1 MVTTFDDIMRRRI
14 KEHLLNGSLDQV
26 QAAKEFLGYSNQE
39 FGEFLKP
46 LLEQAKKEIPKK
58 EQPKKEPP
66 KKELPKLLEGTII
79 VQPGGY
85 SIIDDQNQTLHEGGV
100 SEYKTI
106 GFEHGD
112 HIQFKKNDGILYD
125 IKTLYNAVDTGDIEP
140 LKLFEKALVE
150 TNFKTGELYIE
161 KDINGRNLLDAGS
174 KIKTFYL
181 RHLGDS
187 KNITHGDLVDLII
200 KDNGQPHIQWVHR
213 YDYTAQK
220 PSKPLPTK
228 TKKVTQKSDD
238 PKSNL
243 DFDLTGKTI
252 AVIGLP
258 QNVRPNLIK
267 SFEDEKHIKTLNI
280 VDHDINYQT
289 FVTQCTKALKDID
302 AVVIA
307 KTGLNHAMAGYLVGL
322 LKDNKIPFA
331 YANQPSLAH
340 IEMATYR
347 AINGLAVDEVSY
359 NGDYPTL

>member
-26 QAAKEFLGYSNQE
+26 QAAKDFLGYSDQE
-39 FGEFLKP
+39 FGDFLKP
-46 LLEQAKKEIPKK
+46 LLEQAKKEETPKEETPK
-58 EQPKKEPP
+58 E
-66 KKELPKLLEGTII
+66 KELPKLLEGTVI

-85 SIIDDQNQTLHEGGV
+85 AIFDEKNQTLHEGGV

-106 GFEHGD
+106 GFDHGD

-125 IKTLYNAVDTGDIEP
+125 IKTLYNAVDTGDIPP
-140 LKLFEKALVE
+140 LNLFEKALVE
-150 TNFKTGELYIE
+150 TDYKTGELYIK
-161 KDINGRNLLDAGS
+161 KDINGNTLKDAGS
-174 KIKTFYL
+174 EIGLFYL
-181 RHLGDS
+181 RQLAET
-187 KNITHGDLVDLII
+187 KNIKHGDIVDLII
-200 KDNGQPHIQWVHR
+200 KDNGYPHIQWVHR
-213 YDYTAQK
+213 YDYTQPQ
-220 PSKPLPTK
+220 PSPKKVPTK
-228 TKKVTQKSDD
+228 TKKTTQKSEE
-238 PKSNL
+238 PKSNFN
-243 DFDLTGKTI
+243 FDLTGKTI

-289 FVTQCTKALKDID
+289 FITQCTKALKDVD

-347 AINGLAVDEVSY
+347 AINGLAVDEISY
-359 NGDYPTL
+359 NGDYPTF

>member
-26 QAAKEFLGYSNQE
+26 QAAKDFLGYSNQE
-39 FGEFLKP
+39 FGDFLKP
-46 LLEQAKKEIPKK
+46 LLEMPEIPKK
-58 EQPKKEPP
+58 EKPKEEP
-66 KKELPKLLEGTII
+66 PKLLEGTII

-85 SIIDDQNQTLHEGGV
+85 VILDNEDQTLHEGGV

-125 IKTLYNAVDTGDIEP
+125 IKTLYNAVDTGDVEP

-213 YDYTAQK
+213 YDYTAQQK
-220 PSKPLPTK
+220 KAIPTK
-228 TKKVTQKSDD
+228 TKKVTQKSDG

-267 SFEDEKHIKTLNI
+267 SFEDEKHIKKLNI

-289 FVTQCTKALKDID
+289 FVTQCTKALKDVD

-307 KTGLNHAMAGYLVGL
+307 KTGLNHAMAGYLVGV
-322 LKDNKIPFA
+322 LKDNAIPFA

>member
-1 MVTTFDDIMRRRI
+1 MATTFNDIMRRRI

-26 QAAKEFLGYSNQE
+26 QAAKDFLGYSNQE
-39 FGEFLKP
+39 FGDFLKP
-46 LLEQAKKEIPKK
+46 LFETPDVPKE
-58 EQPKKEPP
+58 EAPKKEPP
-66 KKELPKLLEGTII
+66 KKELPKLLEGTVI

-85 SIIDDQNQTLHEGGV
+85 SIIDAQNQTLHEGGV

-125 IKTLYNAVDTGDIEP
+125 IKTLYNAVATGDIPP
-140 LKLFEKALVE
+140 LNLFEKALVE
-150 TNFKTGELYIE
+150 TDYKTGELYIK
-161 KDINGRNLLDAGS
+161 KDINGNTLKDAGS
-174 KIKTFYL
+174 EIGLFYL
-181 RHLGDS
+181 RQLAET
-187 KNITHGDLVDLII
+187 KKIKHGDIVDLII
-200 KDNGQPHIQWVHR
+200 KDNGYPHVQWVHR
-213 YDYTAQK
+213 YDYTSQK

-228 TKKVTQKSDD
+228 TKKVTQKSDG

-243 DFDLTGKTI
+243 DFNLTGKTI

-267 SFEDEKHIKTLNI
+267 SFEDEKHIKALNI

-289 FVTQCTKALKDID
+289 FVTQCTKALKDVD

-307 KTGLNHAMAGYLVGL
+307 KTGLNHAMAGYLVGV
-322 LKDNKIPFA
+322 LKDNAIPFA

-347 AINGLAVDEVSY
+347 AINGLAVDEVSF

>member
-14 KEHLLNGSLDQV
+14 KEHLLNGNLDQV
-26 QAAKEFLGYSNQE
+26 QAAKTFLGQSNQD
-39 FGEFLKP
+39 FGNYLKP
-46 LLEQAKKEIPKK
+46 LFETLDAPKEEAPKK
-58 EQPKKEPP
+58 EEPKEH
-66 KKELPKLLEGTII
+66 LPKLLEGTVI

-85 SIIDDQNQTLHEGGV
+85 AILDNEDQTLHEGGV

-125 IKTLYNAVDTGDIEP
+125 IKTLYNAVATGNIPP
-140 LKLFEKALVE
+140 LNLFEKALVE
-150 TNFKTGELYIE
+150 TDYKTGELYIK
-161 KDINGRNLLDAGS
+161 KDINGNTLKDAGS
-174 KIKTFYL
+174 EIGLFYL
-181 RHLGDS
+181 RQLAET
-187 KNITHGDLVDLII
+187 KKIKHGDIVDLII
-200 KDNGQPHIQWVHR
+200 KDNGYPHVQWVHR
-213 YDYTAQK
+213 YDYTQPQPKTA
-220 PSKPLPTK
+220 PTK
-228 TKKVTQKSDD
+228 TKKATQKSDG

-252 AVIGLP
+252 AIIGLP

-267 SFEDEKHIKTLNI
+267 SFEDEKHIKKLNI

-289 FVTQCTKALKDID
+289 FVTQCTKALKDVD

-307 KTGLNHAMAGYLVGL
+307 KTGLNHAMAGYLVGV
-322 LKDNKIPFA
+322 LKDNNIPFA

-347 AINGLAVDEVSY
+347 AINGLAVDEISY

>member
-26 QAAKEFLGYSNQE
+26 QAAKDFLGYSNQE
-39 FGEFLKP
+39 FGDFLKP
-46 LLEQAKKEIPKK
+46 LLEQAKKEETPKEETPK
-58 EQPKKEPP
+58 E
-66 KKELPKLLEGTII
+66 KELPKLLEGTVI

-85 SIIDDQNQTLHEGGV
+85 TIVNEKNQVLHEGRV

-106 GFEHGD
+106 GFDHGD

-125 IKTLYNAVDTGDIEP
+125 IKTLYNAVDTGDIPP
-140 LKLFEKALVE
+140 LHLFEKALVE
-150 TNFKTGELYIE
+150 TNYKTGELYIK
-161 KDINGRNLLDAGS
+161 KDINGNTLKDAGS
-174 KIKTFYL
+174 EIGLFYL
-181 RHLGDS
+181 RQLAET
-187 KNITHGDLVDLII
+187 KNIKHGDVVDLII
-200 KDNGQPHIQWVHR
+200 KDNGCPHLQWVHR
-213 YDYTAQK
+213 YDYTQSQ
-220 PSKPLPTK
+220 PSPKKVPTK
-228 TKKVTQKSDD
+228 TKKTTQKSEE
-238 PKSNL
+238 PKSNF

-289 FVTQCTKALKDID
+289 FVTQCTKALKDVD

-307 KTGLNHAMAGYLVGL
+307 KTGLNHAMAGYLVSL

-347 AINGLAVDEVSY
+347 AINGLAVDEISY

>member
-14 KEHLLNGSLDQV
+14 KEHLLNGNLDQV
-26 QAAKEFLGYSNQE
+26 QAAKTFLGQSNQD
-39 FGEFLKP
+39 FGAFLKP
-46 LLEQAKKEIPKK
+46 LFETPDVPKEEAPKK
-58 EQPKKEPP
+58 EEPKKEEP
-66 KKELPKLLEGTII
+66 PKLLEGTVI

-85 SIIDDQNQTLHEGGV
+85 TIVDEKNQVLHEGGV

-125 IKTLYNAVDTGDIEP
+125 IKTLYNAVATGDIKP
-140 LKLFEKALVE
+140 LHLFEKALVE
-150 TNFKTGELYIE
+150 TDYKTGELYIK
-161 KDINGRNLLDAGS
+161 KDINGNTLKDAGS
-174 KIKTFYL
+174 EIGLFYL
-181 RHLGDS
+181 RQLAET
-187 KNITHGDLVDLII
+187 KKIKHGDIVDLII
-200 KDNGQPHIQWVHR
+200 KDNGYPHVQWVHR
-213 YDYTAQK
+213 YDYTQPQPK
-220 PSKPLPTK
+220 TLPTK
-228 TKKVTQKSDD
+228 TKKATQKSEDS
-238 PKSNL
+238 KSNL
-243 DFDLTGKTI
+243 NFDLTGKTI

-267 SFEDEKHIKTLNI
+267 SFENEKHIKKLNI

-289 FVTQCTKALKDID
+289 FVTQCTKALKDVD

-307 KTGLNHAMAGYLVGL
+307 KTGLNHAMAGYLVGV
-322 LKDNKIPFA
+322 LKDNAIPFA

-347 AINGLAVDEVSY
+347 AINGLAVDEVSF

>member
-26 QAAKEFLGYSNQE
+26 QAAKDFLGYSNQE

-46 LLEQAKKEIPKK
+46 LLEQPKE
-58 EQPKKEPP
+58 EPP
-66 KKELPKLLEGTII
+66 KKELPKLLEGTVI

-85 SIIDDQNQTLHEGGV
+85 SIIDAQNQTLHEGGV

-125 IKTLYNAVDTGDIEP
+125 IKTLYNAVATGDIPP
-140 LKLFEKALVE
+140 LHLFEKALVE
-150 TNFKTGELYIE
+150 TDYKTGELYIK
-161 KDINGRNLLDAGS
+161 KDINGNTLKDAGS
-174 KIKTFYL
+174 EIGLFYL
-181 RHLGDS
+181 RQLAET
-187 KNITHGDLVDLII
+187 KKIKHGDIVDLII
-200 KDNGQPHIQWVHR
+200 KDNGYPHVQWVHR
-213 YDYTAQK
+213 YDYTQPQPK
-220 PSKPLPTK
+220 TTPTK
-228 TKKVTQKSDD
+228 TKKATQKSDG

-252 AVIGLP
+252 AIIGLP

-267 SFEDEKHIKTLNI
+267 SFEDEKHIKKLNI

-289 FVTQCTKALKDID
+289 FVTQCTKALKDVD

-307 KTGLNHAMAGYLVGL
+307 KTGLNHAMAGYLVGV
-322 LKDNKIPFA
+322 LKDNAIPFA
-331 YANQPSLAH
+331 YANQPNLAH

-347 AINGLAVDEVSY
+347 AINGLAVDEVSF

>member
-26 QAAKEFLGYSNQE
+26 QAAKDFLGYSNQE
-39 FGEFLKP
+39 FGDFLKP
-46 LLEQAKKEIPKK
+46 LLEQAKKEETPKEETPK
-58 EQPKKEPP
+58 E
-66 KKELPKLLEGTII
+66 KELPKLLEGTVI

-85 SIIDDQNQTLHEGGV
+85 TIVNEKNQVLHEGGV

-106 GFEHGD
+106 GFDHGD

-125 IKTLYNAVDTGDIEP
+125 IKTLYNAVDTGDIPP
-140 LKLFEKALVE
+140 LHLFEKALVE

-161 KDINGRNLLDAGS
+161 KDINGKNLLDAGS

-213 YDYTAQK
+213 YDYTAQQK
-220 PSKPLPTK
+220 KTVPTK
-228 TKKVTQKSDD
+228 TKKVTQKSDG

-289 FVTQCTKALKDID
+289 FVTQCTKALKDVD

-307 KTGLNHAMAGYLVGL
+307 KTGLNHAMAGYLVSL

-347 AINGLAVDEVSY
+347 AINGLAVDEISY

>member
-46 LLEQAKKEIPKK
+46 LLEQAKEEIPKK
-58 EQPKKEPP
+58 EHPKKEPP
-66 KKELPKLLEGTII
+66 KKELPKLLEGTVI

-125 IKTLYNAVDTGDIEP
+125 IKTLYNAVDTSDIKP
-140 LKLFEKALVE
+140 LNLFEKALVE

-161 KDINGRNLLDAGS
+161 KDINGRTLLDAGS
-174 KIKTFYL
+174 VIKTFYL
-181 RHLGDS
+181 RHLGDT
-187 KNITHGDLVDLII
+187 KNIAHGDLVDLII
-200 KDNGQPHIQWVHR
+200 KDNGHPHIQWVHR
-213 YDYTAQK
+213 YDYTTQQK
-220 PSKPLPTK
+220 TNKPTK

-267 SFEDEKHIKTLNI
+267 SFEDEKHIKALNI

-289 FVTQCTKALKDID
+289 FVAQCTKALKDVD

-307 KTGLNHAMAGYLVGL
+307 KTGLNHAMAGYLVNL
-322 LKDNKIPFA
+322 LKENNIPFT
-331 YANQPSLAH
+331 YANQPSLARV
-340 IEMATYR
+340 EMATYR
-347 AINGLAVDEVSY
+347 AINNLAVDEVSY

>member
-26 QAAKEFLGYSNQE
+26 QAAKDFLGYSNQE
-39 FGEFLKP
+39 FGDFLKP
-46 LLEQAKKEIPKK
+46 LLEQAEKEETPKEETPK
-58 EQPKKEPP
+58 EKEP
-66 KKELPKLLEGTII
+66 PKLLEGTVI

-85 SIIDDQNQTLHEGGV
+85 AIFDAQNQTLHEGGV

-106 GFEHGD
+106 GFDHGD

-125 IKTLYNAVDTGDIEP
+125 IKTLYNAVDTGDIKP
-140 LKLFEKALVE
+140 LHLFEKALVE
-150 TNFKTGELYIE
+150 TDYKTGELYIK
-161 KDINGRNLLDAGS
+161 KDINGNTLKDAGS
-174 KIKTFYL
+174 EIGLFYL
-181 RHLGDS
+181 RQLAET
-187 KNITHGDLVDLII
+187 KKIKHGDIVDLII
-200 KDNGQPHIQWVHR
+200 KDNGYPHIQWVHR
-213 YDYTAQK
+213 YDYTQPQPK
-220 PSKPLPTK
+220 KVPTK
-228 TKKVTQKSDD
+228 TKKTTQKSEE
-238 PKSNL
+238 PKSNF

-289 FVTQCTKALKDID
+289 FVTQCTKALKDVD

>member
-1 MVTTFDDIMRRRI
+1 MTTFNDIMRRRI
-14 KEHLLNGSLDQV
+14 KEHLLNGNLDQV
-26 QAAKEFLGYSNQE
+26 QAAKTFLGQSNQE
-39 FGEFLKP
+39 FGVFLKP
-46 LLEQAKKEIPKK
+46 LFETPNAPKEEAPKK
-58 EQPKKEPP
+58 EEPKEETP
-66 KKELPKLLEGTII
+66 PKLLEGTVI

-85 SIIDDQNQTLHEGGV
+85 VILDNEDQTLHEGGV

-112 HIQFKKNDGILYD
+112 HIQFKKNKGILYD
-125 IKTLYNAVDTGDIEP
+125 IKTLYNAVDTGDVEP

-161 KDINGRNLLDAGS
+161 KDINGRSLLDAGS

-213 YDYTAQK
+213 YDYTAQQK
-220 PSKPLPTK
+220 TSKPTK
-228 TKKVTQKSDD
+228 TKKVTQKSDG

-252 AVIGLP
+252 AIIGLP

-267 SFEDEKHIKTLNI
+267 SFKDEKHIKKLNI

-289 FVTQCTKALKDID
+289 FVTQCTKALKDVD

-307 KTGLNHAMAGYLVGL
+307 KTGLNHAMAGYLVGV
-322 LKDNKIPFA
+322 LKDNAIPFA

>member
-26 QAAKEFLGYSNQE
+26 QAAKDFLGYSNQE

-46 LLEQAKKEIPKK
+46 LLEQAKEEIPKK
-58 EQPKKEPP
+58 EQPKEEPP
-66 KKELPKLLEGTII
+66 KKELPKLLEGTVI

-85 SIIDDQNQTLHEGGV
+85 AILDAQNQTLHEGGV

-112 HIQFKKNDGILYD
+112 HIQFKKNKGILYD

-140 LKLFEKALVE
+140 LKLFEKTLVE

-213 YDYTAQK
+213 YDYTPQQK
-220 PSKPLPTK
+220 KALPTK
-228 TKKVTQKSDD
+228 TKKITQKSDG

-267 SFEDEKHIKTLNI
+267 SFEDEKHIKKLNI

-289 FVTQCTKALKDID
+289 FVTQCTKALKDVD

-307 KTGLNHAMAGYLVGL
+307 KTGLNHAMAGYLVGV
-322 LKDNKIPFA
+322 LKDNAIPFA

>member
-14 KEHLLNGSLDQV
+14 KEHLLNGNLDQV
-26 QAAKEFLGYSNQE
+26 QAAKTFLGQSNQD
-39 FGEFLKP
+39 FGAFLKP
-46 LLEQAKKEIPKK
+46 LFETPDVPKEEAPKK
-58 EQPKKEPP
+58 EEPKKEPP
-66 KKELPKLLEGTII
+66 KLLEGTVI
-79 VQPGGY
+79 VQPGSY
-85 SIIDDQNQTLHEGGV
+85 AILDAQNQTLHEGGV

-125 IKTLYNAVDTGDIEP
+125 IKTLYNAVATGDIPP
-140 LKLFEKALVE
+140 LHLFEKALVE
-150 TNFKTGELYIE
+150 TDYKTGELYIK
-161 KDINGRNLLDAGS
+161 KDINGNTLKDAGS
-174 KIKTFYL
+174 EIGLFYL
-181 RHLGDS
+181 RQLAET
-187 KNITHGDLVDLII
+187 KKIKHGDIVDLII

-220 PSKPLPTK
+220 PNKPLPTK

-243 DFDLTGKTI
+243 NFDLTGKTI
-252 AVIGLP
+252 AIVGLP
-258 QNVRPNLIK
+258 QNVRQNLIK
-267 SFEDEKHIKTLNI
+267 SFEDEKHIKALNI

-289 FVTQCTKALKDID
+289 FVTQCTKALKDVD

-307 KTGLNHAMAGYLVGL
+307 KTGLNHAMAGYLVNL
-322 LKDNKIPFA
+322 LKENNIPFA
-331 YANQPSLAH
+331 YANQPSLARV
-340 IEMATYR
+340 EMATYR